1 MCAYVHD
8 TYIYNNLACP
18 GIFNALAT
26 PLERG
31 ERGERERER
40 KRKRERE
47 RFCKFVFG
55 KSSQVTH
62 SYLNVFRK

>member
-1 MCAYVHD
+1 MRAYVHN
-8 TYIYNNLACP
+8 TYPYNNLACP

-31 ERGERERER
+31 ERGERGREGE

-55 KSSQVTH
+55 KKFTSH
-62 SYLNVFRK
+62 S